1 VCLCLACVCECINV
15 FDRWNEGIN
24 ESKVQLVLSDDI
36 SMQTMKKRLD
46 GRNLL
51 GVDHIHTLPPTT
63 STYLHTHSHTYAR
76 SARPA
81 HFHHTPTTR
90 HGTPRHNDRNRT
102 PDAAR
107 KPPLQ
112 TTHET
117 WRNPHPYRE
126 FQASARIESVKTH
139 ITRARVYPLSALR
152 KRRHT
157 NTAHKQQT
165 QFRRLPICLAVGS
178 SKQ

>member
-1 VCLCLACVCECINV
+1 MERGYKREQSSTCTFRRYKYAD
-15 FDRWNEGIN
+15 DR
-24 ESKVQLVLSDDI
+24 KD
-36 SMQTMKKRLD
+36 SMAKTCS
-46 GRNLL
+46 GSIIY
-51 GVDHIHTLPPTT
+51 IHFHPPPPH
-63 STYLHTHSHTYAR
+63 TYTHSHTYAR

-112 TTHET
+112 TAHET
-117 WRNPHPYRE
+117 WRKPHPYRE
-126 FQASARIESVKTH
+126 FQASACFESVKTH

-157 NTAHKQQT
+157 NTAQT
-165 QFRRLPICLAVGS
+165 TNTVSQAAHLPSSS
-178 SKQ
+178 SK